1 MQPLA
6 NMALRAARKAGQI
19 IVRALDR
26 VDRVNA
32 EQKGKNDWVSDI
44 DRAAEAAIIETLLTA
59 YPDHGFLGEES
70 GHREGHDGH
79 TTWIIDPLDGTTNF
93 LRGIP
98 HFAISIACR
107 QHGRLEH
114 AVVFDPLRDEAFVA
128 SRGYGAQLNGKRLRV
143 TRLPSL
149 DGAII
154 GTGIPY
160 RQKAAHLQPYLGM
173 VGAITQDA
181 ADLRRAGS
189 AALDLAYV
197 AAGRFD
203 GYWELGLKPWDI
215 AAGALLV
222 TEAGGLVG
230 DLSGGNQFLQQG
242 HIVCGA
248 PKVFKGL
255 LQKIAP
261 HVKDELRGG

>member
-1 MQPLA
+1 MVL
-6 NMALRAARKAGQI
+6 
-19 IVRALDR
+19 
-26 VDRVNA
+26 
-32 EQKGKNDWVSDI
+32 
-44 DRAAEAAIIETLLTA
+44 
-59 YPDHGFLGEES
+59 
-70 GHREGHDGH
+70 
-79 TTWIIDPLDGTTNF
+79 
-93 LRGIP
+93 
-98 HFAISIACR
+98 
-107 QHGRLEH
+107 
-114 AVVFDPLRDEAFVA
+114 DPLRDEAFVA

-143 TRLPSL
+143 TRLPGL

-173 VGAITQDA
+173 AGAVTQEA

-203 GYWELGLKPWDI
+203 GYWELGLKPWDM

-261 HVKDELRGG
+261 HVTDELRER